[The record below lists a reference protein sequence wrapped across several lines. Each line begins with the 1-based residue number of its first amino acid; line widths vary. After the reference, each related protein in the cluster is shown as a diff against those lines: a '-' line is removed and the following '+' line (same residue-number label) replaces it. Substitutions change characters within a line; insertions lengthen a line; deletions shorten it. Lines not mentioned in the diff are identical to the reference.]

1 MTEAEK
7 LALAERI
14 ESLILVRQDAIRE
27 ALPGLLDNATTQLGR
42 ILVEHHE
49 HFLSALRSVPSE
61 EDIARAICRAKI
73 QRNPREYG
81 FDSFTSFTTERV
93 ERLVESSLP
102 YHRPEARAVLQ
113 LLTGKEGPPPSPV
126 TAPGRAQAA
135 LLQNYRNLGQGV
147 RMIREAV
154 EQVYGASLL
163 PAGEH
168 TGPTPIHEC
177 EAIAKAI
184 YAAADV
190 RSPVASDHLVDANK
204 VTGVPVTDAPGRA
217 QAIAGLPSDWLHREV
232 FAKDEHGFSAGW
244 LACREAAA
252 QAITA
257 RGLDGAPVT
266 IANGVYSRSRL
277 DAIAIIRSLTPP
289 ASAWREIETAPKD
302 GSFVLLFSPKGGRQI
317 AFYEERTI
325 LGHPAWFAPI
335 EEQRVGGGAYTYD
348 PTHWQPLPSPPE
360 AGR

>member
-14 ESLILVRQDAIRE
+14 EAIILVRQDASRGG
-27 ALPGLLDNATTQLGR
+27 LPGLIDNTTKQLGR

-61 EDIARAICRAKI
+61 EDIARALVAATCGSGFVPGDGAK
-73 QRNPREYG
+73 QA
-81 FDSFTSFTTERV
+81 
-93 ERLVESSLP
+93 
-102 YHRPEARAVLQ
+102 ARAVLQ
-113 LLTGKEGPPPSPV
+113 LLTGKEESPPSPV

-177 EAIAKAI
+177 EAIARAI

-190 RSPVASDHLVDANK
+190 RSPVASDQLVDANK
-204 VTGVPVTDAPGRA
+204 VIGVPVTDAPGRA

-232 FAKDEHGFSAGW
+232 FAKDEHGFTSGW
-244 LACREAAA
+244 LACRDAAA